1 MDMQL
6 PTYTLSTLQ
15 RRQSSYLLVKRLISI
30 LARRWLVGIELI
42 LINVDEIETLSPGV
56 PNATCMPKTLSR

>member
-1 MDMQL
+1 MQL

-30 LARRWLVGIELI
+30 FARRWFVGIELI
-42 LINVDEIETLSPGV
+42 LINVDEIETLSSGV
-56 PNATCMPKTLSR
+56 PNATCMPKH